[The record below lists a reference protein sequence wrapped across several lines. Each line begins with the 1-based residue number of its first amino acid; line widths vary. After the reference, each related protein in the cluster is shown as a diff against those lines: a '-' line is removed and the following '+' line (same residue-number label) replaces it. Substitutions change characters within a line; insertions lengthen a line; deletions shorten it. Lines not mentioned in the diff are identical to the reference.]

1 MQILRQLDVHPKV
14 REEADI
20 LVRTFSGA
28 VGKVFDLCHNL
39 REYRVN
45 STVHDQ
51 FTCKYAGFRVRDDTR
66 TASNNFS

>member
-28 VGKVFDLCHNL
+28 IGKHNQ
-39 REYRVN
+39 RIV
-45 STVHDQ
+45 V
-51 FTCKYAGFRVRDDTR
+51 
-66 TASNNFS
+66 

>member
-28 VGKVFDLCHNL
+28 VGKMFHLSNL
-39 REYRVN
+39 KRV
-45 STVHDQ
+45 Q
-51 FTCKYAGFRVRDDTR
+51 LIGFILLP
-66 TASNNFS
+66 AYF

>member
-28 VGKVFDLCHNL
+28 VGKVFDLSNIPL
-39 REYRVN
+39 I
-45 STVHDQ
+45 
-51 FTCKYAGFRVRDDTR
+51 GFIVILIYNKLFNDFVDFIRL
-66 TASNNFS
+66 S

>member
-28 VGKVFDLCHNL
+28 VGKVFHLSNLIPLIGFVVTLIHNKL
-39 REYRVN
+39 FNDFVD
-45 STVHDQ
+45 SS
-51 FTCKYAGFRVRDDTR
+51 KL
-66 TASNNFS
+66 S